1 MDATAAPAKIGTNVA
16 KINEQ
21 NQEYEVIGNSQ
32 NISRGFRIGN
42 VTNIEDLSTCIA
54 KAVSASE
61 KMAGISINKAHIVFN
76 GGKQSSIIYNSETPI
91 VNGEINDN
99 EIQKLIRLAI
109 AESNKNKNSTNFALT
124 PEGRIVSSNFQ
135 ANRGRLPWPVK
146 EGVIVRRFGTQPHPV
161 VRTTTIN
168 SNGISIATS
177 SNSIAYSV
185 FDGEVLSVDIK
196 QANVDYANKLTS
208 ERTSVYCQD
217 SVEFLWGLSEKE
229 KIDLLYLDS
238 YDFEADNPIPSQL
251 HHVKELCAVMKNLK
265 KGTIIVVDDH
275 LNTPEFESLRSTFA
289 KGGKAA
295 FVENFMDSIGAECLH
310 DGYQI
315 VWRL

>member
-1 MDATAAPAKIGTNVA
+1 MNYSKRFSSKFFAKLLQPEG
-16 KINEQ
+16 Q
-21 NQEYEVIGNSQ
+21 NPQRDRAS
-32 NISRGFRIGN
+32 S
-42 VTNIEDLSTCIA
+42 LS
-54 KAVSASE
+54 
-61 KMAGISINKAHIVFN
+61 IVFELLDQKEDKSN
-76 GGKQSSIIYNSETPI
+76 YLIVETGCMRGDHKPVNSPYALGDDGASTYI
-91 VNGEINDN
+91 FDDFIN
-99 EIQKLIRLAI
+99 
-109 AESNKNKNSTNFALT
+109 F
-124 PEGRIVSSNFQ
+124 
-135 ANRGRLPWPVK
+135 
-146 EGVIVRRFGTQPHPV
+146 
-161 VRTTTIN
+161 
-168 SNGISIATS
+168 
-177 SNSIAYSV
+177 Y
-185 FDGEVLSVDIK
+185 DGEVLSVDIK
-196 QANVDYANKLTS
+196 QENVDYADKYTS
-208 ERTSVYCQD
+208 DRTSVFCQD

-229 KIDLLYLDS
+229 KIDFLYLDS